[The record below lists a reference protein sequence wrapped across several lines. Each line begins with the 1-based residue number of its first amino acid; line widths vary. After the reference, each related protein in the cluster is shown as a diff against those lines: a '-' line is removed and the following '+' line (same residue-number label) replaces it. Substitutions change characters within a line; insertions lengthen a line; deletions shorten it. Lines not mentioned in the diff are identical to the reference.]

1 MPVSSQSKNKVFKD
15 KINQKIAKISGDLLG
30 AVTSDR
36 QELLPKD
43 YDLSPHTEFRR
54 YGSTHYGVMIPD
66 LPEPY
71 RYLSWASVLGYV
83 GFPITDSEYQLSQRG
98 KGDTASLV
106 HGTALSTTDE
116 AYRVYSVHDDIEFSK
131 DPFSVNFKNETVL
144 KESPNGYLLITN
156 RDDLKLEIELKPTK
170 VVTWFAYSSLYKHFS
185 VLMQYEGKMIH
196 KGETVELKGLCTL
209 ESWKAVATSM
219 LKNKLLVNHIQ
230 LPVKIFSY
238 QVINLDECQQ
248 LLLAFI
254 CYEDQ
259 PILTAVYY
267 RHIDG
272 TSVQF
277 NGDVLF
283 EVLKDKA
290 EPQITPD
297 GYSMNVPETFKWIA
311 YHNEQQI
318 LEIYAEVDTPYCYG
332 LAAGFVSSYKWG
344 GSFKGKQCQ
353 GRGYLEFIDRS

>member
-43 YDLSPHTEFRR
+43 YDFSPHTEFRR

-116 AYRVYSVHDDIEFSK
+116 SYRVYSVHDDIEFSK

-144 KESPNGYLLITN
+144 KESKNGYLLITN

-170 VVTWFAYSSLYKHFS
+170 AVTWLSL
-185 VLMQYEGKMIH
+185 IH
-196 KGETVELKGLCTL
+196 
-209 ESWKAVATSM
+209 
-219 LKNKLLVNHIQ
+219 I
-230 LPVKIFSY
+230 
-238 QVINLDECQQ
+238 
-248 LLLAFI
+248 
-254 CYEDQ
+254 
-259 PILTAVYY
+259 
-267 RHIDG
+267 
-272 TSVQF
+272 
-277 NGDVLF
+277 
-283 EVLKDKA
+283 
-290 EPQITPD
+290 
-297 GYSMNVPETFKWIA
+297 
-311 YHNEQQI
+311 
-318 LEIYAEVDTPYCYG
+318 
-332 LAAGFVSSYKWG
+332 
-344 GSFKGKQCQ
+344 
-353 GRGYLEFIDRS
+353 

>member
-116 AYRVYSVHDDIEFSK
+116 SYRV
-131 DPFSVNFKNETVL
+131 
-144 KESPNGYLLITN
+144 
-156 RDDLKLEIELKPTK
+156 
-170 VVTWFAYSSLYKHFS
+170 
-185 VLMQYEGKMIH
+185 
-196 KGETVELKGLCTL
+196 
-209 ESWKAVATSM
+209 
-219 LKNKLLVNHIQ
+219 
-230 LPVKIFSY
+230 
-238 QVINLDECQQ
+238 
-248 LLLAFI
+248 
-254 CYEDQ
+254 
-259 PILTAVYY
+259 
-267 RHIDG
+267 
-272 TSVQF
+272 
-277 NGDVLF
+277 
-283 EVLKDKA
+283 
-290 EPQITPD
+290 
-297 GYSMNVPETFKWIA
+297 
-311 YHNEQQI
+311 
-318 LEIYAEVDTPYCYG
+318 
-332 LAAGFVSSYKWG
+332 
-344 GSFKGKQCQ
+344 
-353 GRGYLEFIDRS
+353 

>member
-1 MPVSSQSKNKVFKD
+1 M
-15 KINQKIAKISGDLLG
+15 
-30 AVTSDR
+30 
-36 QELLPKD
+36 
-43 YDLSPHTEFRR
+43 
-54 YGSTHYGVMIPD
+54 
-66 LPEPY
+66 
-71 RYLSWASVLGYV
+71 
-83 GFPITDSEYQLSQRG
+83 
-98 KGDTASLV
+98 
-106 HGTALSTTDE
+106 
-116 AYRVYSVHDDIEFSK
+116 
-131 DPFSVNFKNETVL
+131 
-144 KESPNGYLLITN
+144 
-156 RDDLKLEIELKPTK
+156 
-170 VVTWFAYSSLYKHFS
+170 
-185 VLMQYEGKMIH
+185 
-196 KGETVELKGLCTL
+196 
-209 ESWKAVATSM
+209 
-219 LKNKLLVNHIQ
+219 LVNHIQ

-283 EVLKDKA
+283 EVLKNKA